1 MKLMIFGDSFSSD
14 YKHDPTTDTWPWIV
28 ATRLNI
34 QKGQYFNYSYS
45 GSSIEY
51 SISKL
56 FTYLT
61 SPQYDKDD
69 IIIFTST
76 SLNRSPIIGKGIPPE
91 YASELTRFLNGQLPE
106 SHPAREHYDSH
117 AEFYKTLFDYTNINL
132 VWAHRFNLYMM
143 LKSLPNTTV
152 LLSGF
157 KSIED
162 HYNVDNFLK
171 PTDKCFPIKY
181 NLFDIS
187 TNEIINT
194 PFYEFLKFFKGECRN
209 CHLCNTNNKLLG
221 NQIADCILNKS
232 IEHFDITKFKTQF
245 IDINNIDHNV
255 LDGELGAKY
264 KKYLKSDTKYSW
276 AL

>member
-1 MKLMIFGDSFSSD
+1 MKLIIFGDSFSSD
-14 YKHDPTTDTWPWIV
+14 YKHDPTTETWPSIV
-28 ATRLNI
+28 ANRLDI
-34 QKGQYFNYSYS
+34 QKGHYFNYSYA

-61 SPQYDKDD
+61 SSEYDTND

-76 SLNRSPIIGKGIPPE
+76 SLNRSPVLAKGIPPE
-91 YASELTRFLNGQLPE
+91 YASELTRFLNGSLSE
-106 SHPAREHYDSH
+106 DHPAYEHYYSNTD
-117 AEFYKTLFDYTNINL
+117 FYKTLFDYTNINL

-152 LLSGF
+152 LVSGF
-157 KSIED
+157 KLIED
-162 HYNVDNFLK
+162 HYDVDNFLK
-171 PTDKCFPIKY
+171 PKENFFPIKY

-187 TNEIINT
+187 SNEIINA
-194 PFYEFLKFFKGECRN
+194 PFYDFLKFFKGENRN
-209 CHLCNTNNKLLG
+209 CHLCNTNNTVLG

-232 IEHFDITKFKTQF
+232 MSYFDIKKFKTQF
-245 IDINNIDHNV
+245 IDIKNIDYNV
-255 LDGELGAKY
+255 LDNELGAKY

-276 AL
+276 GL